1 MCQRC
6 QSMSASFG
14 QGENVVIV
22 GILRTYQTD
31 RTFSFTSFQ
40 SYKIPSMQYN
50 EFHHCFSK
58 NIELKTKNVMSIPYI
73 TIFSSYE
80 ATIRSKNHPH
90 CISQIL
96 YMAILHSRRFYTT
109 SSPFHQPTFLYFLP
123 LQPSSVPFH
132 LYTYQHDLA

>member
-1 MCQRC
+1 MPINVSIIWTR
-6 QSMSASFG
+6 
-14 QGENVVIV
+14 GECWRISL
-22 GILRTYQTD
+22 LRTYQTD

-50 EFHHCFSK
+50 EFHHCF
-58 NIELKTKNVMSIPYI
+58 IELKTKNVMSIPYI

>member
-14 QGENVVIV
+14 QGENVGASAYGGPTRPIELLV
-22 GILRTYQTD
+22 LSA
-31 RTFSFTSFQ
+31 FSPIKFHQCSTMNFTTVS
-40 SYKIPSMQYN
+40 I
-50 EFHHCFSK
+50 E

>member
-1 MCQRC
+1 MPINVSIIWTRGECGG
-6 QSMSASFG
+6 SAYWG
-14 QGENVVIV
+14 PTRPIELLV
-22 GILRTYQTD
+22 LLA
-31 RTFSFTSFQ
+31 FSSIKFHQCST
-40 SYKIPSMQYN
+40 KV
-50 EFHHCFSK
+50 FHHCFSK

-109 SSPFHQPTFLYFLP
+109 SSPFHQPTFPYFLP